1 MRKLTSQQK
10 ISDGYLQNYW
20 LLYSYLSPDICCN
33 SCLRTKII
41 KFSGFVPSSDSE
53 LKTFWHVKII
63 IIINSFTWKNLSILS
78 RSIPVHSLLKVC
90 RKLSRYRNSAGNRTS
105 WGRDCPEVQRFRSHR
120 HLRPSTSWKL
130 WRRLEIWA
138 FSSSCTENRMTHH
151 IRRARPAVTWSRVNR

>member
-1 MRKLTSQQK
+1 MAICRITDYY
-10 ISDGYLQNYW
+10 IVIYLQISVVFNDW
-20 LLYSYLSPDICCN
+20 N
-33 SCLRTKII
+33 SCLRTKKI
-41 KFSGFVPSSDSE
+41 KLSGFVSSSDSE
-53 LKTFWHVKII
+53 LKTFSHVKII
-63 IIINSFTWKNLSILS
+63 MIINTLTWKNLSILS

-138 FSSSCTENRMTHH
+138 FSSSCTGNRMTDH
-151 IRRARPAVTWSRVNR
+151 IRRARPARGHVSTGNS